1 MALAVFLIAR
11 FTLKRLR
18 SRRIQR
24 RLSPRA
30 EDWSTWTIAPLTR
43 EPLLKKEK
51 DAGRA

>member
-18 SRRIQR
+18 SRRTQR

-30 EDWSTWTIAPLTR
+30 EDWSAWTIAPVTR
-43 EPLLKKEK
+43 EPSRQQEK

>member
-1 MALAVFLIAR
+1 MALAVFSIAR

-30 EDWSTWTIAPLTR
+30 EDWSAWTIAPLTR
-43 EPLLKKEK
+43 EPLRKQEK